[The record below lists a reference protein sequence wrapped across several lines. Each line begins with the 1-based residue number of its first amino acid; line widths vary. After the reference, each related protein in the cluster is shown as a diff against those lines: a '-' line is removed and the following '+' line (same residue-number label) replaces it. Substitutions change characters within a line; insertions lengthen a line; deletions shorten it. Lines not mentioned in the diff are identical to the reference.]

1 MIPLHHL
8 FLLRAKWTV
17 DGWCSA
23 MSKTPS
29 SAVNLTA
36 SWIPGGYA
44 FFHFDRSLAVVC
56 FWRAQNG
63 STSSHHPKYARKDEQ
78 EVPPLV

>member
-8 FLLRAKWTV
+8 FLLRAKWTA
-17 DGWCSA
+17 DGPCSA

-29 SAVNLTA
+29 DAVNLTA
-36 SWIPGGYA
+36 MDPGW
-44 FFHFDRSLAVVC
+44 FTHFPTDRSLAVVC

-78 EVPPLV
+78 KYHH